1 MNCNSPIRL
10 AVGLALAAALP
21 AQAQQGPDTGRL
33 EEVIVTAQKRE
44 QSALD
49 TPVALVA
56 FDGDALARQGIVQVS
71 EIAHFAPGVHWENIN
86 VSKPQVFIRGY
97 GTTAFDAGTDPSISV
112 FVDEIYVPRFTG
124 MDSDLLDVERVEILK
139 GPQGTLFGRNA
150 AGGAINVI
158 TKRPT
163 DAAAFLL
170 QAGYANYNT
179 YSLRSSLSG
188 GLNDSGSL
196 RGRLSYS
203 GRQGDGYVDA
213 VGFARDAFDTD
224 RHSARGQLEVDLGE
238 RTLLRLSGDYTSLRE
253 GMWGMESSGQAIAQ
267 KHPTIPIARTPG
279 AFDETFNLN
288 GYQRADVWG
297 GSVRIEHDLGGAT
310 LTSLSG
316 VRGDELDELTDFDAS
331 AADAIGRQFAE
342 QSDSFQQ
349 ELRLASGSDSR
360 VKWLAGLYYFTE
372 EVDRLGQFFL
382 GTHNTFVIGL
392 GPFPGNGGVPY
403 SNLDTRTIETDSWA
417 AFGQVT
423 VPLGERFNV
432 TLGGRYTEDEKSM
445 RRSAQTVGATDL
457 VNPFL
462 EQAFDVE
469 VDADWNSFDP
479 AVILDYHFNDDHM
492 AYASYRQGYKSGGFQ
507 TDPVINAAAASVVFD
522 PEEVRST
529 EIGYKANAFDGRL
542 QLNAAAHRSTYDN
555 LQFLG
560 TVALSNGGFA
570 SLIDN
575 VARAEAKGVELDF
588 EALLARGLTV
598 RASYSYLDS
607 TFERF
612 VSPTGVNLAGAQTNR
627 SPKNTYALGARYV
640 MDLSGGGN
648 LEFEAAS
655 THSDDFVF
663 EATNPRPYNTSEAYT
678 LYDARLSYQ
687 SADSRWRISL
697 WGRNLTD
704 EAYKTHN
711 LTIVVTPT
719 PLVVAA
725 MDTYA
730 RPRTYG
736 VEVTWKY
743 GD

>member
-1 MNCNSPIRL
+1 MRATSTI
-10 AVGLALAAALP
+10 GLAIGLTLASTAHAQGDA
-21 AQAQQGPDTGRL
+21 AQAL

-49 TPVALVA
+49 TPVAIAV
-56 FDGDALARQGIVQVS
+56 FDGDALARQGVVQVS
-71 EIAHFAPGVHWENIN
+71 EIAHFSPGVHWENIN

-97 GTTAFDAGTDPSISV
+97 GTTAFDAGTDPSIAV
-112 FVDEIYVPRFTG
+112 FVDEVYVPRFTG
-124 MDSDLLDVERVEILK
+124 MDSDLLDIERVEILK

-158 TKRPT
+158 TRRPT
-163 DAAAFLL
+163 DAAGLLL

-179 YSLRSSLSG
+179 ASLRTSMTG
-188 GLNDSGSL
+188 GLNSSGSV

-203 GRQGDGYVDA
+203 GRSGDGYVDA
-213 VGFARDAFDTD
+213 VGFERDAFDSD
-224 RHSARGQLEVDLGE
+224 RHSIRGQLEFDLGE
-238 RTLLRLSGDYTSLRE
+238 RTLLRLSADYMSVRE
-253 GMWGMESSGQAIAQ
+253 GMWGMESSGQTIAQ
-267 KHPTIPIARTPG
+267 KHPTIPIARTPDILG
-279 AFDETFNLN
+279 ETFNLN

-297 GSVRIEHDLGGAT
+297 ASVRVEHDFGFAT
-310 LTSLSG
+310 LTSLTG
-316 VRGDELDELTDFDAS
+316 ARGDELDELTDFDAS

-342 QSDSFQQ
+342 ESDSIQQ
-349 ELRLASGSDSR
+349 ELRLTSSGDSR
-360 VKWLAGLYYFTE
+360 LTWLAGLYYFSE

-382 GTHNTFVIGL
+382 GAHNTFVIGL
-392 GPFPGNGGVPY
+392 GPFPGNGGIPF

-417 AFGQVT
+417 AFGQAT
-423 VPLGERFNV
+423 FALTDALNI

-445 RRSAQTVGATDL
+445 RRSARTIGATDL

-462 EQAFDVE
+462 DQAFDVA

-479 AVILDYHFNDDHM
+479 ALIVDYHFNADHM
-492 AYASYRQGYKSGGFQ
+492 IYASYRQGYKSGGFQ
-507 TDPVINAAAASVVFD
+507 TDPVINAAAAGVVFD
-522 PEEVRST
+522 PEDVRST
-529 EIGYKANAFDGRL
+529 ELGYKAKTFDGRL
-542 QLNAAAHRSTYDN
+542 QLNLAAHQSTYDN

-560 TVALSNGGFA
+560 TVALGNGGFA

-575 VARAEAKGVELDF
+575 VARAEAKGIELDF

-598 RASYSYLDS
+598 RASYAYLDS
-607 TFERF
+607 SFERF
-612 VSPTGVNLAGAQTNR
+612 VSPSGVDLEGAQTNR
-627 SPKNTYALGARYV
+627 SPEDTYAVSAQYV
-640 MDLSGGGN
+640 VDVGSGSIA
-648 LEFEAAS
+648 LQAS
-655 THSDDFVF
+655 ATHSDDFVF
-663 EATNPRPYNTSEAYT
+663 EATNPKPYNVSESYT
-678 LYDARLSYQ
+678 LYDARLSYE
-687 SADSRWRISL
+687 STGGRWRVSL
-697 WGRNLTD
+697 WGKNLTD

-736 VEVTWKY
+736 LEVAWKY